1 MGSTSEREYN
11 EKLDDIRKKLSKRA
25 KSVRDDTIKI
35 EKVKVDALE
44 KIEDMRRAAD
54 KEANKIEENIAKS
67 KDLAPESKQ
76 RLSSE
81 LAIIRNEIEDNYAKL
96 RRQIAES
103 IVPVVA

>member
-11 EKLDDIRKKLSKRA
+11 EKLDEIRKKLSKRA
-25 KSVRDDTIKI
+25 KDVRDDAIKI
-35 EKVKVDALE
+35 EKVKVDAL
-44 KIEDMRRAAD
+44 KKVEDMRRSAD
-54 KEANKIEENIAKS
+54 KEANKIEENIVKS

-76 RLSSE
+76 RLNSE
-81 LAIIRNEIEDNYAKL
+81 LTLVRNEIEDNYAKL